1 MLETQKKTAIESFAN
16 ESPCICFNLR
26 KASRAITHIYDGM
39 FKHIGITAS
48 QAAILFALQTVGPMT
63 ISELAMAMATDR
75 TTITRNLKPI
85 DREGLVHIE
94 ANIEAIKEALEQE
107 TKKREQYLQ
116 HIAEAQAILSMH
128 GRKDLH

>member
-1 MLETQKKTAIESFAN
+1 MPDKPAA
-16 ESPCICFNLR
+16 
-26 KASRAITHIYDGM
+26 YDLD
-39 FKHIGITAS
+39 K
-48 QAAILFALQTVGPMT
+48 
-63 ISELAMAMATDR
+63 
-75 TTITRNLKPI
+75 LK
-85 DREGLVHIE
+85 EGLVHIE